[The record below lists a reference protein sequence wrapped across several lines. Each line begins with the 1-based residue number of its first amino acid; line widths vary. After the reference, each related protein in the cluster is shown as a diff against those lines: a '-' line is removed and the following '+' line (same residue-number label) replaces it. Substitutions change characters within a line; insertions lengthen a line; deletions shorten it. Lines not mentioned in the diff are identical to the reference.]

1 MEPGQRWE
9 RLFADLDAAV
19 AADER
24 RELDVEI
31 ADRTRAERAKVALAA
46 RLAAQ
51 RGAELDVRLLAG
63 VRVHGALLDVGADWM
78 LVTPAV
84 GRVAL
89 VPLAAVVSMA
99 GLAPRSAPEGVAR
112 RFGLGYALREISRD
126 RARVQVL
133 DVAGTSSDGT
143 IDVVGAD
150 FLDLSEHPRDEARRS
165 GSVRSVRTLPFAA
178 IACIQSG

>member
-63 VRVHGALLDVGADWM
+63 VRVHG
-78 LVTPAV
+78 
-84 GRVAL
+84 
-89 VPLAAVVSMA
+89 
-99 GLAPRSAPEGVAR
+99 
-112 RFGLGYALREISRD
+112 
-126 RARVQVL
+126 
-133 DVAGTSSDGT
+133 
-143 IDVVGAD
+143 
-150 FLDLSEHPRDEARRS
+150 
-165 GSVRSVRTLPFAA
+165 
-178 IACIQSG
+178 